1 MTKARDI
8 ASATTP
14 NANAALLATFPHK
27 NLIINGAMQVAQR
40 GTSETGIT
48 SGGSYRNAPDRFK
61 FGLSSAGTWTVSQ
74 DSDAPEG
81 FANSYK
87 LACTTAD
94 ASLSAGDYIDFLT
107 GFEGQDVQRLKK
119 GTASAESVTLSF
131 WCKSNKTGTYI
142 VNIQDTDNARTV
154 AKSYTVNVAGTWEYK
169 TLTFVGDTNGVLD
182 DDNAQSLRVK
192 WFFAAGSTYSSGT
205 LATSW
210 EANTAANYAVG
221 QVNLADSTSNYF
233 NITGVQLEV
242 GDTATP
248 FEHRSFGDEL
258 ARCQRYFQ
266 KVFAGADNRYLAG
279 TSPCIFWNS
288 SNTDNGGITFVK
300 KMRAAPTFSYNALK
314 LRSPYAGNYTI
325 GTLAANAITVDGL
338 TTTTSGSSGSSNE
351 RVAYLAGTGTSSYY
365 QIDAE
370 L

>member
-192 WFFAAGSTYSSGT
+192 WWFAAGSTYSSGT

-233 NITGVQLEV
+233 NITGIQLEL
-242 GDTATP
+242 GGTATP
-248 FEHRSFGDEL
+248 FEHRSYGDEL
-258 ARCQRYFQ
+258 ARCQRYYFDNVGSQ
-266 KVFAGADNRYLAG
+266 ERWQATKAREADRLRSVTCQHPVA
-279 TSPCIFWNS
+279 
-288 SNTDNGGITFVK
+288 
-300 KMRAAPTFSYNALK
+300 MRATPTITKVTDAANFTSFFTTVDEFGSRADGSAPNDGTI
-314 LRSPYAGNYTI
+314 AGI
-325 GTLAANAITVDGL
+325 GTA
-338 TTTTSGSSGSSNE
+338 
-351 RVAYLAGTGTSSYY
+351 RF
-365 QIDAE
+365 DAE

>member
-192 WFFAAGSTYSSGT
+192 WWFAAGSTYSSGT

-233 NITGVQLEV
+233 NITGIQLEL
-242 GDTATP
+242 GGTATP

-266 KVFAGADNRYLAG
+266 VHEDIQMRGYINASFTRIEQHVAWPVEMRANP
-279 TSPCIFWNS
+279 TSAIITTGSS
-288 SNTDNGGITFVK
+288 SNI
-300 KMRAAPTFSYNALK
+300 
-314 LRSPYAGNYTI
+314 RSP
-325 GTLAANAITVDGL
+325 D
-338 TTTTSGSSGSSNE
+338 TTYSGFRMNTSKNGAVLSMESASSGLM
-351 RVAYLAGTGTSSYY
+351 YFTGRKESL
-365 QIDAE
+365 DAE